1 MDNQVFNILYKQKQR
16 SRVQVT
22 DIQPLYQLVKHMLHV
37 HVHVCLQKG
46 TAQCTC
52 ECDVYDQTY

>member
-37 HVHVCLQKG
+37 CLQKG